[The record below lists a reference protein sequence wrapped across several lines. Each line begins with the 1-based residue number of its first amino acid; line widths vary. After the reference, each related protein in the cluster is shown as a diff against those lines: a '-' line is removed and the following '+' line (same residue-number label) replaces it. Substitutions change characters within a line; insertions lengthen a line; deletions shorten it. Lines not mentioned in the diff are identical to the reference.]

1 MSKGIYRTMH
11 LKNIDTNK
19 LIKII
24 GKKLMI
30 HKNKITRQNGVFLK
44 NTFWL
49 TLENKGTIFIIS
61 INSNIRV
68 M

>member
-1 MSKGIYRTMH
+1 MKPEVLLNQTRKDIMSKGIYRTMH

-24 GKKLMI
+24 GEKIII

-44 NTFWL
+44 NTFWFN
-49 TLENKGTIFIIS
+49 T
-61 INSNIRV
+61 
-68 M
+68 